1 IASNTTLALSIF
13 LTANIADY
21 EEPPPT
27 TIDFDI
33 DEAPAPYAS
42 EQSAEIAEDRRTID
56 EEDARIDDLIEEVE
70 RPESDIERIE
80 ADISSVGKRAGV
92 AEEAGEE
99 ESQGRQINVEA
110 TAYTAYCD
118 TGCTGVTAT
127 GVDVSQSI
135 YHAGKRV
142 IAVDPA
148 VIPLGSEVIVKDG
161 GQEFEAV
168 AEDTGGDI
176 NGNRIDILVDSI
188 DEAKQLGRQSVNIEI
203 INEGER

>member
-1 IASNTTLALSIF
+1 
-13 LTANIADY
+13 NIADY
-21 EEPPPT
+21 EEPPPS
-27 TIDFDI
+27 TIVFDI

-42 EQSAEIAEDRRTID
+42 EQSAEIADYRRLID
-56 EEDARIDDLIEEVE
+56 EKDSKIDDLIEEVE
-70 RPESDIERIE
+70 RLESDIERIKT
-80 ADISSVGKRAGV
+80 DISSVGNTERV
-92 AEEAGEE
+92 AEDAEEE
-99 ESQGRQINVEA
+99 ESQGRQISVEA
-110 TAYTAYCD
+110 TAYTAFCD

-135 YHAGKRV
+135 YHTGKRV

-188 DEAKQLGRQSVNIEI
+188 DEAKQFGRQSVEVVIK
-203 INEGER
+203 

>member
-1 IASNTTLALSIF
+1 VGNT
-13 LTANIADY
+13 
-21 EEPPPT
+21 ERV
-27 TIDFDI
+27 
-33 DEAPAPYAS
+33 
-42 EQSAEIAEDRRTID
+42 AED
-56 EEDARIDDLIEEVE
+56 
-70 RPESDIERIE
+70 
-80 ADISSVGKRAGV
+80 
-92 AEEAGEE
+92 AEEE

-148 VIPLGSEVIVKDG
+148 VIPLGSEVIVKAG

-168 AEDTGGDI
+168 AIDTGSDI
-176 NGNRIDILVDSI
+176 KGHRIDVLVENVG
-188 DEAKQLGRQSVNIEI
+188 EAKRFGRQHVSLEVMD
-203 INEGER
+203 

>member
-1 IASNTTLALSIF
+1 PIGIASNTTLALSLF

-21 EEPPPT
+21 EEPPPS

-42 EQSAEIAEDRRTID
+42 EQSAEIAEYRRIID
-56 EEDARIDDLIEEVE
+56 EKDARISELVEEVE
-70 RPESDIERIE
+70 RLETDIERNK
-80 ADISSVGKRAGV
+80 ASISSVGNTEGV
-92 AEEAGEE
+92 AEDEEEE
-99 ESQGRQINVEA
+99 ESQGRQISVEA
-110 TAYTAYCD
+110 TAYTAFCD

-127 GVDVSQSI
+127 GIDVSQSI
-135 YHAGKRV
+135 YHEGRRV

-148 VIPLGSEVIVKDG
+148 VIPLGSEVIVKAG

-176 NGNRIDILVDSI
+176 VGNRI
-188 DEAKQLGRQSVNIEI
+188 E
-203 INEGER
+203 